1 MASFRGKFFDGCY
14 SGHDVK
20 GRDYIQESINNIE
33 IQRANIINHHDVIQF
48 TTSDYKD
55 FAIPNNSIIYCDPPY
70 LDTTKYN
77 KQSIDYDEFYDWCR
91 QQTQDGNDVLISEYT
106 APIDFVDVFRCSL
119 TNTMGTT
126 NTYKPIEKLFVHE
139 SIADKYIEKTLFD

>member
-1 MASFRGKFFDGCY
+1 MWKYLLYSNLDFPKHIDKDTYNRYKQIYYDKIYDKQICEEAAIIGWVGFMASFRGKFFDGCY

-55 FAIPNNSIIYCDPPY
+55 FAIPNNS
-70 LDTTKYN
+70 
-77 KQSIDYDEFYDWCR
+77 S
-91 QQTQDGNDVLISEYT
+91 YT
-106 APIDFVDVFRCSL
+106 ATLPI
-119 TNTMGTT
+119 
-126 NTYKPIEKLFVHE
+126 
-139 SIADKYIEKTLFD
+139 